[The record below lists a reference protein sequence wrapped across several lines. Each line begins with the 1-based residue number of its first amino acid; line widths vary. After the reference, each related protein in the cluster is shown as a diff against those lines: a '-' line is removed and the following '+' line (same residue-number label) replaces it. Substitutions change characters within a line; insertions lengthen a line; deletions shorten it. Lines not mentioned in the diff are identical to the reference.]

1 MGYIMFVNI
10 DKTSPIY
17 LLMLSSHEI
26 TLTLFQRSKLQEV
39 VYFCSMTVLPPLS
52 SFLPASRLFC
62 LTCCHPQTAVPS
74 LLPRGLCWSTGCCQP
89 TLERD
94 MGKFTNSAPACP
106 GRQKLEILIERR
118 VEQRLWKHIRFFSL
132 FGVIVK
138 DFIQRSASKVSLL
151 CFGRLRLP

>member
-10 DKTSPIY
+10 DKTSPIN

-74 LLPRGLCWSTGCCQP
+74 LLPRGLCCSTGCCQP

-118 VEQRLWKHIRFFSL
+118 VEQRL
-132 FGVIVK
+132 
-138 DFIQRSASKVSLL
+138 
-151 CFGRLRLP
+151 